1 MSLVTS
7 CPQCAT
13 IFVVRPEQLAAK
25 KGKVRC
31 SHCQQVF
38 NALDSLQEPVSNA
51 TAAEPTLPFGSAAE
65 ATVAPSVKTGADE
78 IDNGE
83 SFPHDA
89 AVQETEAVSEV
100 KIAPEA
106 QTELKEDNTELPVH
120 GLSDSSIHLPT
131 RPAIPSIDAP
141 ARTTATKSNKRTDR
155 GQPSALADVEI
166 EGKLQ
171 QIRRRKVNKVSLIL
185 LCLILILAAALQSVY
200 FMRTTIISQWPVL
213 KPDFIAACKFLGC
226 TVELA
231 ANADLLTVDDSDLH
245 EDTERPGLIRLST
258 TLINNAAFRQR
269 YPLLELT
276 LTDANETPVLRRT
289 FKPAEYLPASSNISN
304 GMSAGEE
311 IRINL
316 ALISEEKSVSGYRVY
331 ITY

>member
-13 IFVVRPEQLAAK
+13 IFVVRPEQLAAQ

-31 SHCQQVF
+31 GHCQQVF

-51 TAAEPTLPFGSAAE
+51 SAAESTLPFGSVTEAAVD
-65 ATVAPSVKTGADE
+65 ALSDKNSAGE
-78 IDNGE
+78 IDNGI
-83 SFPHDA
+83 SSIPPDA
-89 AVQETEAVSEV
+89 ARQEAEAVSEV
-100 KIAPEA
+100 NTAPEP
-106 QTELKEDNTELPVH
+106 QTELKQDIAELPVP
-120 GLSDSSIHLPT
+120 DPADPSIHQP
-131 RPAIPSIDAP
+131 IQPSIDAP
-141 ARTTATKSNKRTDR
+141 EKKAASRYGNRSSKT
-155 GQPSALADVEI
+155 QPSTLADVEI

-185 LCLILILAAALQSVY
+185 LCLILVLAATLQSIY

-289 FKPAEYLPASSNISN
+289 FKPAEYLPPSTNISN
-304 GMSAGEE
+304 GLSAGEE
-311 IRINL
+311 IHINL
-316 ALISEEKSVSGYRVY
+316 ALTSEEKSVSGYRVY

>member
-13 IFVVRPEQLAAK
+13 IFVVRPEQLAAQ

-31 SHCQQVF
+31 GHCQQVF

-51 TAAEPTLPFGSAAE
+51 AAAEATLPFGSIAE
-65 ATVAPSVKTGADE
+65 ATVDAPSDKNSAGE
-78 IDNGE
+78 IDNGA
-83 SFPHDA
+83 SSIPPDSA
-89 AVQETEAVSEV
+89 LQETEAVREV
-100 KIAPEA
+100 NTAPEP
-106 QTELKEDNTELPVH
+106 QTELNQDIAELPVP
-120 GLSDSSIHLPT
+120 DLPN
-131 RPAIPSIDAP
+131 PINQPLHPSEDAP
-141 ARTTATKSNKRTDR
+141 GKTTATRPGNRTSKT
-155 GQPSALADVEI
+155 QPSALADVEI

-171 QIRRRKVNKVSLIL
+171 QIRRRKVNKVSLVL
-185 LCLILILAAALQSVY
+185 LCLILVLAAALQSVY

-231 ANADLLTVDDSDLH
+231 ANADLLIVDDSDLH

-276 LTDANETPVLRRT
+276 LTDANETPLLRRT
-289 FKPAEYLPASSNISN
+289 FKPAEYLPATTDILN

-311 IRINL
+311 VRINL
-316 ALISEEKSVSGYRVY
+316 ALTTEEKSVSGYRVY
-331 ITY
+331 VTY

>member
-13 IFVVRPEQLAAK
+13 IFVVRPEQLAAQ

-31 SHCQQVF
+31 GHCQQVF

-51 TAAEPTLPFGSAAE
+51 SAAESTLPFGSITEAAVD
-65 ATVAPSVKTGADE
+65 ALSDKNSAGE
-78 IDNGE
+78 IDNGV
-83 SFPHDA
+83 SSTPPDA
-89 AVQETEAVSEV
+89 ALQEAEAVSEV
-100 KIAPEA
+100 NTAPEP
-106 QTELKEDNTELPVH
+106 QTGLKQDIAELPVP
-120 GLSDSSIHLPT
+120 DPADPSIHQP
-131 RPAIPSIDAP
+131 IQPSIDAP
-141 ARTTATKSNKRTDR
+141 EKKAAARSGNRTSKA
-155 GQPSALADVEI
+155 QPSALADVEI

-185 LCLILILAAALQSVY
+185 LCLILVLAAALQSVY

-289 FKPAEYLPASSNISN
+289 FKPAEYLPPSTNISN
-304 GMSAGEE
+304 GLSAGEE
-311 IRINL
+311 IHINL
-316 ALISEEKSVSGYRVY
+316 ALTSEEKSVSGYRVY

>member
-13 IFVVRPEQLAAK
+13 IFVVRPEQLAAQ

-31 SHCQQVF
+31 GHCQQVF

-51 TAAEPTLPFGSAAE
+51 SAAESTLPFGSIAE
-65 ATVAPSVKTGADE
+65 TIVDATPDKNSAGE
-78 IDNGE
+78 IDNGV
-83 SFPHDA
+83 SSTPPDA
-89 AVQETEAVSEV
+89 ALQEAEAVSEV
-100 KIAPEA
+100 NTAPEP
-106 QTELKEDNTELPVH
+106 QTELKQDIAELPVP
-120 GLSDSSIHLPT
+120 DPADPSIHQP
-131 RPAIPSIDAP
+131 IQPSIDAP
-141 ARTTATKSNKRTDR
+141 EKKAASRLGNRTSKA
-155 GQPSALADVEI
+155 QPSALADVEI

-185 LCLILILAAALQSVY
+185 LCLILVLAAALQSIY

-276 LTDANETPVLRRT
+276 LTDANETPMLRRT
-289 FKPAEYLPASSNISN
+289 FKPAEYLPPSSNISN
-304 GMSAGEE
+304 GLSAGEE